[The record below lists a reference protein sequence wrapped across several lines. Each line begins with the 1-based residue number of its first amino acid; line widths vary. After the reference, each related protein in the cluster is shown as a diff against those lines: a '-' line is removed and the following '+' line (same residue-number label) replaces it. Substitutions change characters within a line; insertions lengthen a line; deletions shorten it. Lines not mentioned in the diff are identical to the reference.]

1 MPNEPKSLVQSLEDL
16 ENRLRRKRADVAT
29 QRAKL
34 RERCARLLFEKCPD
48 EMRQLVEK
56 YVADEDWKRF
66 KRLGFDDHLPLKM
79 GVDHSGTT
87 PENQSV
93 VPEYAIRDLFD
104 HPEQAHG

>member
-66 KRLGFDDHLPLKM
+66 KRLGFDDHLPLRTSI
-79 GVDHSGTT
+79 DLLSTT
-87 PENQSV
+87 LENQPAE
-93 VPEYAIRDLFD
+93 PEYAIRDLFD
-104 HPEQAHG
+104 HPEEAHA